1 MVSRSLLLWDYK
13 YFHNN
18 ANVSLAFSTLRF
30 LSGVPRSKAIMSCY
44 NRLNT
49 EADMRLHLPSIK
61 VDITNMESIIPLTN
75 FFLEK
80 LLFEKMCL
88 FLKMN

>member
-1 MVSRSLLLWDYK
+1 
-13 YFHNN
+13 
-18 ANVSLAFSTLRF
+18 
-30 LSGVPRSKAIMSCY
+30 
-44 NRLNT
+44 
-49 EADMRLHLPSIK
+49 MRLHLPSIK
-61 VDITNMESIIPLTN
+61 VDITNMESIIPRTN